1 MQYER
6 QDTDVVV
13 SLPKNS
19 QGYLTSKF
27 RTDEIGKIS
36 CNKQRLWIGTL
47 NKSLTE
53 DIEIKKN
60 SVLGFFVLKTKT
72 NIEIKHE
79 TQTKEKQVPSKISK
93 KNTNG
98 RSFKQI

>member
-1 MQYER
+1 MRETRYG
-6 QDTDVVV
+6 VVV
-13 SLPKNS
+13 SLPENS

-27 RTDEIGKIS
+27 RTDEIEQIS
-36 CNKQRLWIGTL
+36 CKKQRLWIGIL

-60 SVLGFFVLKTKT
+60 SVLGFFVLKTKA

-79 TQTKEKQVPSKISK
+79 TQTKKAGPVENIEKEHKREV
-93 KNTNG
+93 
-98 RSFKQI
+98 F

>member
-6 QDTDVVV
+6 QDTDVAV

-27 RTDEIGKIS
+27 RTDE
-36 CNKQRLWIGTL
+36 QRFWIGTL